1 MGFVLI
7 VISCYM
13 RERIN
18 ELLFICN
25 PKLQFVL
32 TDNDQRFVSSLVFNI
47 QLLGVLNDMRVRS
60 VN

>member
-25 PKLQFVL
+25 PKLGFVL
-32 TDNDQRFVSSLVFNI
+32 TDNDPRFVSSLVFN
-47 QLLGVLNDMRVRS
+47 MS
-60 VN
+60 FE